1 MVLPLKSWGKILVD
15 TIKKFFDE
23 NSFQDSAAIA
33 FYTIFSLPGTAII
46 TVMIASGFFYGDEEV
61 ESELLKQV
69 TLLMGDSSAEQI
81 ELILQA
87 PLFSGESVFMKIVGF
102 GVLLFSATT
111 VMISLQDSL
120 NKIWH
125 IKPKPKKKF
134 LKFMIN
140 RLLSL
145 TFVSS
150 LGFVILVSL
159 ALDTL
164 VALLKANIYEQ
175 LASYSGYF
183 ILVSNFIFA
192 EVVAVLVFASIY
204 KFLPDL
210 QIKWRDVWLGAI
222 VTAILFTIGKS
233 LISYYLST
241 NNFDDAYGAAAS
253 LVALLAW
260 VYYSML
266 ILFFGAQFTYVYT
279 KHKGRKYAPGKD
291 AVEVKEVEVNR
302 WWH

>member
-1 MVLPLKSWGKILVD
+1 MVLPLKSWWKVIVD
-15 TIKKFFDE
+15 TITKFFDE

-33 FYTIFSLPGTAII
+33 FYTIFSLPGIAII
-46 TVMIASGFFYGDEEV
+46 SVMIASGFFYGDEEV
-61 ESELLKQV
+61 KSELLKQV
-69 TLLMGDSSAEQI
+69 TLLMGDSGAKQI
-81 ELILQA
+81 ERIIQA
-87 PLFSGESVFMKIVGF
+87 QLFSGESVFMKIVGF
-102 GVLLFSATT
+102 GALFFSATT

-134 LKFMIN
+134 LKFVFN

-145 TFVSS
+145 AFVSS
-150 LGFVILVSL
+150 LGFIILVSL

-164 VALLKANIYEQ
+164 VALLKAHIYEQ
-175 LASYSGYF
+175 FVSYSAYF
-183 ILVSNFIFA
+183 IVAINFIFA
-192 EVVAVLVFASIY
+192 EIVAVIVFASIY
-204 KFLPDL
+204 KLLPDL
-210 QIKWRDVWLGAI
+210 QIRWRDVWLGAI
-222 VTAILFTIGKS
+222 VTTILFTIGKY

-279 KHKGRKYAPGKD
+279 KYKGRKYAPGKD
-291 AVEVKEVEVNR
+291 AVVVKEVEVNT
-302 WWH
+302 